1 MLKVITTVGTSIL
14 ANCDRENG
22 NINWSYINRPFK
34 DKNMRRSDR
43 EKEKVKE
50 WIATHTDKTQIS
62 AEIKSLFKLR
72 EEKNNEK
79 LEVYLLATDTI
90 ASALASEIVKEIL
103 ENEDLKVYYNPDFDV
118 IKDLQVEDFNRFE
131 KGKNKLIE
139 RISKLIDEFVKNEK
153 SNKKRKFIK
162 ENVLF
167 NITGGYKGIIPI
179 LTILAQLYECEIFY
193 IFEESNDPITIPRI
207 PINFDPFL
215 LESLYVDIY
224 LKKKN
229 HSHQFRN
236 EKKLKEFGFINRS
249 NEITAL
255 GELFYKMA
263 YTYNPLS
270 SNVLGYFVEYKI
282 LEYLHYKNKK
292 FEHSYNYRYTE
303 KKNGKNKSMEL
314 DFVFKE
320 NENNWEVW
328 EIKPMAM
335 FLNQTNKKK
344 IAEQF
349 EKQLANIKEL
359 KKYKVIIYSI
369 TDTIKNELRDI
380 VREIEKKL
388 NKKFSHADIQ
398 FIFLHL
404 TGMKGKEQQKQKN
417 PYQALFKHS
426 IKESDFENLF
436 NKGGKDA

>member
-1 MLKVITTVGTSIL
+1 MDSHTY
-14 ANCDRENG
+14 N
-22 NINWSYINRPFK
+22 
-34 DKNMRRSDR
+34 
-43 EKEKVKE
+43 
-50 WIATHTDKTQIS
+50 TDKTQIS

-90 ASALASEIVKEIL
+90 ASALASEIVTEIL
-103 ENEDLKVYYNPDFDV
+103 EKEGLKVYYNPDFDV

-162 ENVLF
+162 ENVIF
-167 NITGGYKGIIPI
+167 NITGGYKGVIPI

-236 EKKLKEFGFINRS
+236 KRKLKEFGFINRS

-270 SNVLGYFVEYKI
+270 SNVLGHFVEYKI
-282 LEYLHYKNKK
+282 LKYLHYKNKK
-292 FEHSYNYRYTE
+292 FEHSYDYKYTE
-303 KKNGKNKSMEL
+303 KENGKNKSMEL
-314 DFVFKE
+314 DFVFEE

-349 EKQLANIKEL
+349 EKHLANIKEL

-380 VREIEKKL
+380 VRETEKKL

-404 TGMKGKEQQKQKN
+404 TGMKGNKQQKQEN

-426 IKESDFENLF
+426 IEESDFENLF